1 MHMEKIGNW
10 GNRIEININ
19 INISLTKIYY
29 INIAH
34 KLFIELNKKRKEIK

>member
-1 MHMEKIGNW
+1 MEKIGNR

-19 INISLTKIYY
+19 INISLIKNYY

-34 KLFIELNKKRKEIK
+34 KSYLSNLTRKEKKKK